1 MMFSS
6 LNETIY
12 KVGGEFVKNLYL
24 IELREERGLNQ
35 AQLADKLGI
44 SPSSMSAYE
53 LGTRIPR
60 DEIKVKIAEFFG
72 ADVLELFFTNSVS

>member
-6 LNETIY
+6 LNETIN

-60 DEIKVKIAEFFG
+60 DEIKVKIADFEC
-72 ADVLELFFTNSVS
+72 